1 MKMTGMMIVTTIE
14 TGFRIALRIS
24 RQAIA
29 KAALASRSSAGP
41 DPAGGGHRRRRDDV
55 GAHAASSEL
64 ARSSTYASS
73 RLGSWTRSTLSGVRI
88 RLMRDCAVSPA

>member
-1 MKMTGMMIVTTIE
+1 MKMTGMMIVTAIE

-29 KAALASRSSAGP
+29 NVALASRAMAGS
-41 DPAGGGHRRRRDDV
+41 DASRGRHRRRGDDV
-55 GAHAASSEL
+55 GAHAASFEL
-64 ARSSTYASS
+64 ATSSTYASS

-88 RLMRDCAVSPA
+88 RLIRDCAVSPS